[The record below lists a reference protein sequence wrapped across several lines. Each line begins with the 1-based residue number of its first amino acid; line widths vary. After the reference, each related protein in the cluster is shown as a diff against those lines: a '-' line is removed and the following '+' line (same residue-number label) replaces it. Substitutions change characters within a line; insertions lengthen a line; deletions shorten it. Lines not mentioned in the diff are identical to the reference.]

1 MHEITKHQG
10 YINTTALYSG
20 RLSADTIILTEGF
33 AWFHLV
39 APDK

>member
-10 YINTTALYSG
+10 YINTTVLYSG
-20 RLSADTIILTEGF
+20 LLSADTVILTEGF